1 MIEIKHRQKR
11 VRTPTILQTEA
22 VECGAACLG
31 MILAYYGKYV
41 TLEELR
47 YECDVSRDGSKA
59 TNILK
64 AARTFGLSAKGFKMD
79 MHGIKEMEFPAV
91 IFWNFNHFVV
101 FEGYKK
107 GFFYVNDPGFGRRK
121 ISQADF
127 EKSFTGVVL
136 TFGVTE
142 SFKKGGEKPAPM
154 KSLMASFVHDKKT
167 LFFLAVTSAL
177 MTFGGI
183 LIPSF
188 SRIFVDNVLIR
199 KSNMNGEW
207 LNSLLMAMGITAAVM
222 GIIVLL
228 QEKTLLNL
236 ENRISISN
244 SAGFFRHVIRLP
256 IMFFSQRYAGN
267 ISSIMFSGEGMA
279 KSLANVFLI
288 SVINMVFSVFYLA
301 IMLQYD
307 VILSLVALVFAFFN
321 IVFVYFSSLK
331 IKNEYRTL
339 VNDEGKLSGIAF
351 SGIQSIETLKATA
364 QESIFF
370 TKLADQYSNLQNTLF
385 KINQKELYLN
395 SVPRF
400 LQFLSFAMLFLV
412 GGLRIMDGSMSIGT
426 FVAFQIL
433 SAAFYTPVQRFVEIM
448 ISVQKMEA
456 DKLRFDDVQNYPEDE
471 YLKNDL
477 ITSYGKEIKYGKLD
491 GKLEIK
497 NLSFGYNRLSVP
509 LIESFNLEIEPG
521 KRVAFVGSS
530 GSGKSTLAKLICGLL
545 QPISGEILIDS
556 KPLKHIPR
564 NCLNASMS
572 YVEQDVILFSGT
584 VRDNISM
591 WNPVINESQILE
603 ASKDACVH
611 DEITSMDGEYSHLLS
626 EFGGNLSGGIR
637 QRIEIARCL
646 AVNPTI
652 LVMDEATSALDA
664 KTEMEIDLNIR
675 KRGCTVIV
683 VSHRLSTIRDCDEII
698 VLDKGKVVQRGK
710 HEDLIMQDGLYSKL
724 IAM

>member
-1 MIEIKHRQKR
+1 VIDIKNRQKK
-11 VRTPTILQTEA
+11 VKTPTILQTEA

-31 MILAYYGKYV
+31 MILAYHGKYV

-59 TNILK
+59 INVLK
-64 AARTFGLSAKGFKMD
+64 AARGYGLSARGFKMEI
-79 MHGIKEMEFPAV
+79 GKVKEIEFPAV

-101 FEGYKK
+101 LEGYKK
-107 GFFYVNDPGFGRRK
+107 GYFYINDPGFGRRK
-121 ISQADF
+121 ISHQDF

-136 TFGVTE
+136 TFDVTE
-142 SFKKGGEKPAPM
+142 NFEKGGTKPAPM
-154 KSLMASFVHDKKT
+154 KSLMVSFVNDKKIL
-167 LFFLAVTSAL
+167 LFLILTSL
-177 MTFGGI
+177 LITFAGI

-188 SRIFVDNVLIR
+188 SRIFVDNILMQ
-199 KSNMNGEW
+199 KSNINGEW
-207 LNSLLMAMGITAAVM
+207 LSSLLITMGITAAVM
-222 GIIVLL
+222 GIVTLL

-244 SAGFFRHVIRLP
+244 SADFFKHVIRLP

-267 ISSIMFSGEGMA
+267 ICSIMFSGENMA

-288 SVINMVFSVFYLA
+288 SVINMFFSVFYLL

-307 VILSLVALVFAFFN
+307 LILSLVAVIFAFFN
-321 IVFVYFSSLK
+321 VVYVYFSSCK

-433 SAAFYTPVQRFVEIM
+433 SAAFYAPVQRFVEIM

-456 DKLRFDDVQNYPEDE
+456 DKLRLDDVQNYPEDE
-471 YLKNDL
+471 YLQNEKNHEDK
-477 ITSYGKEIKYGKLD
+477 TEVNVGKLE

-497 NLSFGYNRLSVP
+497 NLTFGYNRLSDP
-509 LIESFNLEIEPG
+509 LIENFNLEIEPG

-545 QPISGEILIDS
+545 QPLSGEILIDS
-556 KPLKHIPR
+556 KSIKHIPR

-584 VRDNISM
+584 VKDNISM
-591 WNPVINESQILE
+591 WNPVINENQIIE
-603 ASKDACVH
+603 AAKDACIH
-611 DEITSMDGEYSHLLS
+611 DEITSMDGEYSHILS
-626 EFGGNLSGGIR
+626 EFGRNLSGGIR

-646 AVNPTI
+646 AINPTL

-675 KRGCTVIV
+675 KRACTIIV

-710 HEDLIMQDGLYSKL
+710 HDVLIEQDGLYSKL